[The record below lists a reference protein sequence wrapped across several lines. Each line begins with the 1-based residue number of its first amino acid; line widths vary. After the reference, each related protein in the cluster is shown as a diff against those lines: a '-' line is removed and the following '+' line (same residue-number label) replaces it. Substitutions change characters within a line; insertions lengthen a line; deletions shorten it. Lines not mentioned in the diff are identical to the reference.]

1 MLNSI
6 KTGDIIRLL
15 DGETCLVIGMPTT
28 YLSNGSY
35 EVIELIVS
43 EDGKYQNKKIQKI
56 QKGILT
62 LIDKKR
68 WVKPNEIAYDT
79 NQTNNNENLDYYVE
93 IIHDGQE
100 IQIIPKDLKG
110 VQLVTDESGF
120 KTIKLIYGGETQN
133 VVNILIGENE
143 ITNINNNENNN

>member
-1 MLNSI
+1 MPSI

-35 EVIELIVS
+35 EVIELAVS
-43 EDGKYQNKKIQKI
+43 EDGKYQNKKLQKI

-68 WVKPNEIAYDT
+68 WVKPSEIAYDT
-79 NQTNNNENLDYYVE
+79 AQTNHNENLDYYVE
-93 IIHDGQE
+93 IIHDNQE

-110 VQLVTDESGF
+110 VQLVTDENGF
-120 KTIKLIYGGETQN
+120 KTIKLIYDGDS
-133 VVNILIGENE
+133 VINILIGENE
-143 ITNINNNENNN
+143 ITNINNNENND